1 VGLMVEIGLVLVI
14 DENEYLAKPIE
25 LPDYPVPGDWL
36 ILDDEEYE
44 VIKRTFYYPSN
55 GFVRIHL
62 KRLDESVVVHLK
74 QYIQELVKNGWKLII
89 ND

>member
-1 VGLMVEIGLVLVI
+1 MVKIGLVLVI
-14 DENEYLAKPIE
+14 DENKYLAKPIE
-25 LPDYPVPGDWL
+25 LPDYPVPGDSL

-44 VIKRTFYYPSN
+44 VIKRTFYYPSKV
-55 GFVRIHL
+55 FVRLHL
-62 KRLDESVVVHLK
+62 KRIDESVVEHFK

>member
-1 VGLMVEIGLVLVI
+1 MVKIGLVLVI
-14 DENEYLAKPIE
+14 DENKYLAKPIE
-25 LPDYPVPGDWL
+25 LPDYPVPGDSL

-44 VIKRTFYYPSN
+44 VIKRTFYYPSK
-55 GFVRIHL
+55 GFVRLHL
-62 KRLDESVVVHLK
+62 KRIDESVVEHFK